1 MAQKPLPRRLL
12 LLLIAGVVILPMA
25 AWAIVAV
32 AALLGAMGDDAGQIL
47 LNRLAWLCGALWV
60 VDLVSLVVVQAIN
73 SLGDTDQHE

>member
-32 AALLGAMGDDAGQIL
+32 AALLGAMGDDAGQL
-47 LNRLAWLCGALWV
+47 FLNRLAWLCGALWM
-60 VDLVSLVVVQAIN
+60 VDRVSLGGVQAIN
-73 SLGDTDQHE
+73 SLSDTDQHE